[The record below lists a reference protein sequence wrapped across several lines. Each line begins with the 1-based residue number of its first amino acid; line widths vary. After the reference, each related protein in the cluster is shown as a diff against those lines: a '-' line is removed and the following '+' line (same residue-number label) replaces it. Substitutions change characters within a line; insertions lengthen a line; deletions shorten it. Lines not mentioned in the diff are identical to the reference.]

1 MKTLSGETTL
11 YPRLCSQSLLFD
23 AWKIVK
29 QKGSA
34 GGVDGVSLLQFEERL
49 GTNLAILRYY
59 VPLVAK
65 DDLAYLD
72 KILIGHLCD
81 VVSERYSLIPNKKV
95 LHDAL
100 NEISFISPD
109 NVLRAESLREELL
122 QHYSCL
128 KAGSKTKSDGNKEV
142 KKAIQ
147 QKKLEYRKKEGET
160 TDLVITTPGTYLGAS
175 EYGLVMK
182 VAGKKKKVPSV
193 SNLEHICVMCDG
205 VTISSNLVKYCMN
218 HKIGIHFFSWSG
230 MHQGSL
236 MTQRHISTSLWQK
249 QSSMTLAS
257 QSRLAAKILQGKMK
271 NQLNLMKYFHKYHKA
286 TSKKL
291 CDVYEDAVPR
301 MTECLAKVMDC
312 VDTPEYRTKM
322 MAQEAHCAELY
333 WSYIGDLIS
342 DDDVGFEKRI
352 RQGARLCGG

>member
-128 KAGSKTKSDGNKEV
+128 KAGSKTKSDGNKE
-142 KKAIQ
+142 
-147 QKKLEYRKKEGET
+147 ERRRDNG
-160 TDLVITTPGTYLGAS
+160 P
-175 EYGLVMK
+175 
-182 VAGKKKKVPSV
+182 
-193 SNLEHICVMCDG
+193 CDNNAWD
-205 VTISSNLVKYCMN
+205 I
-218 HKIGIHFFSWSG
+218 F
-230 MHQGSL
+230 
-236 MTQRHISTSLWQK
+236 R
-249 QSSMTLAS
+249 
-257 QSRLAAKILQGKMK
+257 
-271 NQLNLMKYFHKYHKA
+271 
-286 TSKKL
+286 SK
-291 CDVYEDAVPR
+291 
-301 MTECLAKVMDC
+301 
-312 VDTPEYRTKM
+312 
-322 MAQEAHCAELY
+322 
-333 WSYIGDLIS
+333 
-342 DDDVGFEKRI
+342 
-352 RQGARLCGG
+352 